1 MFLLEIVLNNNDT
14 LYLYSTLQG
23 NNTSFELFSNSVD
36 MKNKYHFSF
45 TDDITDNKLYALGI
59 V

>member
-23 NNTSFELFSNSVD
+23 VILHLSCLATQW
-36 MKNKYHFSF
+36 
-45 TDDITDNKLYALGI
+45 I
-59 V
+59 